1 MKFIK
6 IVLGTL
12 VGIIVFFTIMF
23 VMFMIVVGISA
34 AAGGGEKDTV
44 KANSVLKL
52 NLKNAISERTL
63 EDPLAMLN
71 GPLGGG
77 SSETLGL
84 NDVVTALEKAQT
96 DDKIK
101 GIYLNLTG
109 VPTGMA
115 SSDVI
120 REAIED
126 FKEGS
131 DKFVIAYSEALTQ
144 KGYYMASVA
153 DEVYINPHGYMD
165 IRGFGGKLTFFKGL
179 LDKIGVEPQVYYAG
193 KFKSAT
199 EPFRRT
205 NMSEANREQ
214 TKEFLGDFRERMVN
228 TIASSRK
235 MSPEAVSDIM
245 RNMKVRKAEDA
256 KVLGLVDDTV
266 YEDQFLSILRDKM
279 GITDEDKKIN
289 YVSLSK
295 YAKSGSDKKKKKKKK
310 GASKDKIAVIY
321 AYGNIIMGEGE
332 NGKIGSDSYAK
343 LIRKIRKD
351 DDIKAIVLRVNSG
364 GGSAFSSEIIL
375 RELELAGIRVPII
388 ASFGDVAASGGYY
401 IAAYADTIL
410 AQPNTITGSIG
421 VFGMMP
427 NAQKLLNEKLG
438 VTFDTVKLDKF
449 SDFGG
454 IDRPMSDEEGMI
466 IQTEIDRIYRIF
478 KERVAKGRGL
488 DMAVVDELAQGRV
501 YSGSDAMELGL
512 VDVMGDLSDAIDI
525 AATKAN
531 LGDNYKIKEY
541 PTVKDPFEEFI
552 KELSGQ
558 TTMKFEERI
567 AEELGI
573 DIEYI
578 KTIKSMKQWQGAQAR
593 LPYTIQF

>member
-12 VGIIVFFTIMF
+12 VGLIVFFGLMF
-23 VMFMIVVGISA
+23 LMFMIVVGISA
-34 AAGGGEKDTV
+34 AAGSGEKDSLKSNT
-44 KANSVLKL
+44 VLKI
-52 NLKNAISERTL
+52 NLKSAIAERTI

-71 GPLGGG
+71 GPFGGG
-77 SSETLGL
+77 SKESLGL
-84 NDVVTALEKAQT
+84 NDLVASLEKAQT

-101 GIYLNLTG
+101 GIYLNLSG

-115 SSDVI
+115 SSDVV

-153 DEVYINPHGYMD
+153 DEVYLNPYGYMD
-165 IRGFGGKLTFFKGL
+165 IRGFGGKLTFFKGM

-205 NMSEANREQ
+205 EMSEANRLQ
-214 TKEFLGDFRERMVN
+214 TREFLADFRERMVN
-228 TIASSRK
+228 TIATSRNL
-235 MSPEAVSDIM
+235 SPDAVSDIM
-245 RNMKVRKAEDA
+245 RNMKVRTAEDA
-256 KVLGLVDDTV
+256 KVLGLVDDTI

-279 GITDEDKKIN
+279 DIDDEDKKIN
-289 YVSLSK
+289 YISLSK
-295 YAKSGSDKKKKKKKK
+295 YAKMGDGKKAKKK

-332 NGKIGSDSYAK
+332 NGTIGSESYAK

-351 DDIKAIVLRVNSG
+351 DNIKAIVLRVNSG

-375 RELELAGIRVPII
+375 RELELAGVRVPII
-388 ASFGDVAASGGYY
+388 ASMGDVAASGGYY

-449 SDFGG
+449 SDFGAF
-454 IDRPMSDEEGMI
+454 DRPMSEEESMI

-512 VDVMGDLSDAIDI
+512 VDVMGDLSDAIEI
-525 AATKAN
+525 AAAKAN
-531 LGDNYKIKEY
+531 LGDDYKIKEY
-541 PTVKDPFEEFI
+541 PTIKDPIEELI

-558 TTMKFEERI
+558 TTIKFEERI

-573 DIEYI
+573 DIEYV
-578 KTIKSMKQWQGAQAR
+578 KTIKNMKKWQGAQAR
-593 LPYTIQF
+593 LPYTIEF